1 MSKMKKVTDKLA
13 SDFDL
18 DNEAVAYWNSLSG
31 TQRSP
36 YYIEA
41 VADVRHTTW
50 QENRYGL
57 ITGGYRGRGASLATA
72 VDLAW
77 NDSTTMRQRRQAKAQ
92 ADRESYEAET
102 FPCVACGKMVAR
114 RDAYVVSVPDGYLAQ
129 CKQCL
134 TL

>member
-1 MSKMKKVTDKLA
+1 MKTATDKLA

-18 DNEAVAYWNSLSG
+18 DDEAVAYWNSLSS

-36 YYIEA
+36 YYNEA
-41 VADVRHTTW
+41 VAEVRHTTLL
-50 QENRYGL
+50 ENRYGL
-57 ITGGYRGRGASLATA
+57 IIGGYRGRDASLATA

-92 ADRESYEAET
+92 ADRESHEAET
-102 FPCVACGKMVAR
+102 FPCIACGKLVAR
-114 RDAYVVSVPDGYLAQ
+114 RDAYVVSAPDGYVAQ
-129 CKQCL
+129 CKKCL